1 MPRRSIPL
9 NKVIPRKYAVLCLA
23 LTASAFGFL
32 APLHPPI
39 NQTALAHVQ
48 PENQQAQLPATQTQ
62 QNAQAAAV
70 LQTQESLIAAVRNP
84 QLDPAKYRTWLK
96 QTQAEHEKTLA
107 LSENLRL
114 TLFPTPPV
122 SRNSQGHFLNNY
134 KLERDLSPAER
145 EAAYAQERQVYL
157 AKPLGTPQ
165 PFDLKAWNAG
175 PAEQGYDFVLLPTG
189 EVRLSPIEMR
199 DSEIEKE
206 TGKWPNHTL
215 LAEGGPVQTA
225 GNLFLFQQD
234 GKRVLFLANKSGHY
248 LPDYASL
255 QLIRQH
261 LIQAGIPG
269 EEIYLLSMGG
279 YYANV
284 AYKFFYAQQID
295 FQQPAL
301 SPNALHQQYLENW
314 RKNWQSLNLK
324 AVLTELI
331 AHPEKPLSAA
341 QFKALKTM
349 RKQALY
355 LGSVYFLMDQ
365 RHSPPAAFENY
376 VNEFGLL
383 MDAVAAQQPAT
394 IYSRA
399 LSLQAVLNAQ
409 NMDSTVQ
416 DFEPV
421 SRADLQAD
429 LNRRA
434 ALIRQTLAPESISVH
449 EMHLMRIEF
458 KHLLFLYMTLSQS
471 QPERLL
477 PELIRFHLQAITD
490 HLGDLHDLAV
500 QADLNGQAAYAEA
513 QLRLEPK
520 LKKYLQQTLERSLA
534 QRF

>member
-1 MPRRSIPL
+1 MASPSSLQRKSPPRP
-9 NKVIPRKYAVLCLA
+9 NKLFLRARYLALAVLLA
-23 LTASAFGFL
+23 VPLFGQPPVSAHIY
-32 APLHPPI
+32 AQSPPQARS
-39 NQTALAHVQ
+39 NQTD
-48 PENQQAQLPATQTQ
+48 
-62 QNAQAAAV
+62 QNIRAAAV
-70 LQTQESLIAAVRNP
+70 LHAQERLIAAVRNP
-84 QLDPAKYRTWLK
+84 QLSPDNYRVWLK
-96 QTQAEHEKTLA
+96 QQQAEHEETLA
-107 LSENLRL
+107 RSETLRL
-114 TLFPTPPV
+114 ELFPSPPV
-122 SRNSQGHFLNNY
+122 SRNAQGHFLNNY

-145 EAAYAQERQVYL
+145 EREYHREREAYL
-157 AKPLGTPQ
+157 AKPLGVPL
-165 PFDLKAWNAG
+165 PFALATWNTG
-175 PAEQGYDFVLLPTG
+175 PAEQAYDFVLLPTG
-189 EVRLSPIEMR
+189 EVRLSPIEMH
-199 DSEIEKE
+199 DKEIEKE

-248 LPDYASL
+248 LPDYTSL
-255 QLIRQH
+255 QLLRQY

-284 AYKFFYAQQID
+284 VFKFFYARQLD

-301 SPNALHQQYLENW
+301 SPRALHQHYLENW

-324 AVLTELI
+324 AVLAALI
-331 AHPEKPLSAA
+331 AHPEKPLSSG

-365 RHSPPAAFENY
+365 RHSPPPHFENY

-383 MDAVAAQQPAT
+383 MDAVVAQQPAT

-399 LSLQAVLNAQ
+399 LSLQAVLNAH
-409 NMDSTVQ
+409 NLDSTVQ
-416 DFEPV
+416 DFVPV
-421 SRADLQAD
+421 SRPDFQADLQ
-429 LNRRA
+429 RRA
-434 ALIRQTLAPESISVH
+434 SLIRQTLEPDSISVH
-449 EMHLMRIEF
+449 AMHLMRIEF
-458 KHLLFLYMTLSQS
+458 KHLLFLYMTLSEQ

-490 HLGDLHDLAV
+490 HLGDLHDIAV

-513 QLRLEPK
+513 QLRLEPA
-520 LKKYLQQTLERSLA
+520 LKKYLLQTLERSLE